1 MSGKAICFNSSEHY
15 TSGLIGVQSNPIN
28 PGWGRKGSAGA
39 GRTSSSGAQDGQQG
53 SFPGWQVALGT
64 AGEQAKP
71 CQCPPPSL
79 PDTRGALSTPRSNVP
94 HPLCLEGGF
103 GCQRSA
109 QHSAPWAVTVCL
121 SSIQS
126 SFSGLGDSRGDY
138 KVHAQQRK
146 AMISS

>member
-94 HPLCLEGGF
+94 HPLCLKGDLGAKDLLSTQHL
-103 GCQRSA
+103 GLLLSA
-109 QHSAPWAVTVCL
+109 SAAFKAASQAWVTPGEITRFMHSRER
-121 SSIQS
+121 Q
-126 SFSGLGDSRGDY
+126 
-138 KVHAQQRK
+138 
-146 AMISS
+146 